1 MSRQSAFRG
10 TWQPNARP
18 YVTLTPDV
26 YVAIQG
32 ETEVIGCG
40 ECKRKININK
50 YITGV
55 STEASIDSPPGSS
68 TITLSIPDN
77 DINDFYVDG
86 QLLIIPMME
95 VEVFSKGYFLVGG
108 FPQYYRIFWG
118 IVSSVSK
125 SWSNGSTTVTLS
137 CKDILRWW
145 EVTNTTINPA
155 FIESFGSSAG
165 NFTFFGNQFAG
176 MNPYTIIISLAREAM
191 GDFSLTTGSF
201 QSFLPEKGPENQV
214 IASFAKDVM
223 AYWQL
228 KFNNIWNS
236 LVLYGTSGQAYTF
249 SGESGTFSPV
259 QVSSKIFAE
268 EDRLNQTSQE
278 TRDMLTIKHDE
289 VATFKKSI
297 DRAVDFELFQS
308 ETQSKLALAL
318 SSRDQAGYEFYCDP
332 SGDIVFKPPFY
343 NLNVMPN
350 KPVSWI
356 QNFEI
361 IDDSITDSEAEVIT
375 HISSSGNAFGG
386 VNDYGLN
393 DDVTTPRSGAF
404 DFHLLR
410 RYGWRSYNYQ
420 CEWAGNPRKLFFH
433 LIDYMD
439 RLNAKRQNGS
449 VTIPMRPE
457 LKLGFPV
464 WIPQYESFFYVSGIS
479 HQFSVG
485 GQATTTLTLTA
496 KRSKFIAPSNI
507 GELKK
512 SGSATK
518 TINYQGGSYK
528 TADISKTT
536 WDVSFPDRVAASSGV
551 SNDTSNGKPVIIR
564 DPKTGRTLGFP
575 NAVMVFRSSFKGE
588 LLAKTIEELGRSPT
602 AAVSK
607 NAGPG
612 SSAYGGDFKNQE
624 VIRNAFHMAQSRNK
638 DALIQRLRAHRYE
651 AGMTNAGAYDY
662 AFDVSRTI
670 KEFQLVP
677 MNSVTWGEDSAS
689 NDIPNAPGIQRVV
702 TVMGATEEE
711 RQKNL
716 AQATKDEITNQEKKV
731 AEARTAFNKSIDEF
745 RKAQAELDK
754 LKKKMAPKKN
764 PTVTRRDGMPVPPDL
779 APPVPPEVEQQS
791 AKVETLRQEAA
802 QKQAILIAE
811 ENVLNDA
818 KSNQGS
824 TLRFSSL
831 NMMVRPVS
839 DEFGFEVIGHNRY
852 GRGAF
857 IDRGQIKVA
866 QEDLPSRI
874 ANRVN
879 IQFAPTGGL
888 ITDRAVSTN
897 LDPGSVA
904 FASTFEDMQPDD
916 YVTGASFKGVAT
928 DKGKVTEIVQTSQ
941 STYTNLINA
950 NTGKSVYIEADQLRK
965 SRTLAELSPT
975 VSTGL
980 DGMTNPCSC
989 GLGSSRWLSYLPQE
1003 FIQSVL
1009 NTGLRVR
1016 ADVEVTNEIP
1026 DPQLAAQRSA
1036 IEADLQKEMQQLDAS
1051 TQKRKADLD
1060 AKKGSITPEDYAT
1073 QLRAIDNAH
1082 TKAKST
1088 MESANNS
1095 RLQAVPQYSSSLSA
1109 RKESDELVSLGTT
1122 SAPNFFQLLSQY
1134 LGENF
1139 QKVYDSQNVIRE
1151 KKYTLSDRNIT
1162 ATNEMFDAA
1171 EADNIQSPPG
1181 GSLFDRASQG
1191 DTRALAAL
1199 QNEANFNFGLTEKAS
1214 SSFQDAFDTGK
1225 EKIAHTA
1232 ADFEA
1237 PSPLPGVTNITN
1249 VPKVQVPASP
1259 LPAFPLQTIGSTVLN
1274 PTEPSLPLVPVVG
1287 PAPNPASLA
1296 KLATSPP
1303 TAPPLFTVKK
1313 A

>member
-55 STEASIDSPPGSS
+55 STEASTDSPPGSS

-95 VEVFSKGYFLVGG
+95 IEVFSKGYFLVGG

-165 NFTFFGNQFAG
+165 NVTSFGNQFAG
-176 MNPYTIIISLAREAM
+176 MNPYTIIVSLAREAM

-201 QSFLPEKGPENQV
+201 QSFLPEKGPENQI

-268 EDRLNQTSQE
+268 EDRLNATNQE
-278 TRDMLTIKHDE
+278 TRDMFKIKHEE

-318 SSRDQAGYEFYCDP
+318 SSRDQAGYEFFCDP

-375 HISSSGNAFGG
+375 HITSSGNAFGG
-386 VNDYGLN
+386 VTDYGLN
-393 DDVTTPRSGAF
+393 TDITTPRAGAF

-420 CEWAGNPRKLFFH
+420 CEWAGNPKKLFFH
-433 LIDYMD
+433 LVDYMD

-449 VTIPMRPE
+449 VTIPLRPE

-464 WIPQYESFFYVSGIS
+464 WVPQYESFFYVSGIS
-479 HQFSVG
+479 HQYSVG
-485 GQATTTLTLTA
+485 GQATTTLTLIA
-496 KRSKFIAPSNI
+496 KRSKFIAPNNI

-512 SGSATK
+512 SGAATK
-518 TINYQGGSYK
+518 TIKYQGGSYK
-528 TADISKTT
+528 TPDLSKTS
-536 WDVSFPDRVAASSGV
+536 WEVSFPDRVAATSGI
-551 SNDTSNGKPVIIR
+551 SNDTSNGQPVIIR

-602 AAVSK
+602 ASVSK
-607 NAGPG
+607 NAQPG

-624 VIRNAFHMAQSRNK
+624 VVRNAFHMAQSKNK

-677 MNSVTWGEDSAS
+677 MDSVTWGDDSAS
-689 NDIPNAPGIQRVV
+689 SDIPNAPGIQRVI
-702 TVMGATEEE
+702 TVMGATEED

-716 AQATKDEITNQEKKV
+716 AKATKEDITNQEKRV

-745 RKAQAELDK
+745 RKAQVELDK
-754 LKKKMAPKKN
+754 LKKRLAPKKN
-764 PTVTRRDGMPVPPDL
+764 PTVTRRDGVPTPPEA
-779 APPVPPEVEQQS
+779 APPVAPEVTQQS
-791 AKVETLRQEAA
+791 ARVETLRQEAA
-802 QKQAILIAE
+802 QKQSILIAE
-811 ENVLNDA
+811 ENALSEA
-818 KSNQGS
+818 RSNLGS
-824 TLRFSSL
+824 TRRFSSL

-857 IDRGQIKVA
+857 IDRGQIKIGT
-866 QEDLPSRI
+866 EDPSRI
-874 ANRVN
+874 ANQVN

-904 FASTFEDMQPDD
+904 FASTFENMQPDD
-916 YVTGASFKGVAT
+916 YVTGASFKGIAT
-928 DKGKVTEIVQTSQ
+928 DKGKVTEIVKTSQ
-941 STYTNLINA
+941 ATYTNLINA

-980 DGMTNPCSC
+980 DGMVNPCSC
-989 GLGSSRWLSYLPQE
+989 GLGSSKWLSYLPQE

-1036 IEADLQKEMQQLDAS
+1036 IEADLQKDLQQLDAT
-1051 TQKRKADLD
+1051 TQKRKSDLE
-1060 AKKGSITPEDYAT
+1060 AKKSSITSEDYAT
-1073 QLRAIDNAH
+1073 QLRAIDDAH
-1082 TKAKST
+1082 AKAKST
-1088 MESANNS
+1088 MESANNK
-1095 RLQAVPQYSSSLSA
+1095 RLQTVPQYSSSLSA
-1109 RKESDELVSLGTT
+1109 RKESDELVSMGTT
-1122 SAPNFFQLLSQY
+1122 SAPNFFQLLSQF
-1134 LGENF
+1134 LGDKFHKE
-1139 QKVYDSQNVIRE
+1139 YDSQNVLRE
-1151 KKYTLSDRNIT
+1151 RKYTLSDRNIT
-1162 ATNEMFDAA
+1162 ATNEMFDVR
-1171 EADNIQSPPG
+1171 ESDNIQSLPG

-1191 DTRALAAL
+1191 DVQALEAL
-1199 QNEANFNFGLTEKAS
+1199 QNQANFNFGQTAKAA
-1214 SSFQDAFDTGK
+1214 SSFQDAWDSGK
-1225 EKIAHTA
+1225 EKIAHVA
-1232 ADFEA
+1232 SDYE
-1237 PSPLPGVTNITN
+1237 SPLPDSGPVNITTG
-1249 VPKVQVPASP
+1249 PKLQPPASP
-1259 LPAFPLQTIGSTVLN
+1259 LPSFPLQTIGQTVLN
-1274 PTEPSLPLVPVVG
+1274 PTEPLVPAVG
-1287 PAPNPASLA
+1287 PAPNPSSLA
-1296 KLATSPP
+1296 KLKTSAPSN
-1303 TAPPLFTVKK
+1303 PPLFTVKK
-1313 A
+1313 S